1 MKWGQIVFG
10 IFLAIVIS
18 AGTIFSLY
26 GDWLWYNA
34 IGYHVIFS
42 TIIVNSIKLGAA
54 AMVGFFSL
62 GYLGNILIVFVA
74 DLSVLLIVEALVFL
88 VGAIFVLLVF
98 NLSFKTYELI
108 YEIL

>member
-1 MKWGQIVFG
+1 MVDEDILLLIQIFNVICCLIGFAFFATAWTYARK
-10 IFLAIVIS
+10 ISVMLKDTRIVRRWNLA
-18 AGTIFSLY
+18 T
-26 GDWLWYNA
+26 
-34 IGYHVIFS
+34 
-42 TIIVNSIKLGAA
+42 

-74 DLSVLLIVEALVFL
+74 DLSVLLVVEALVFL

-108 YEIL
+108 YEIP

>member
-1 MKWGQIVFG
+1 MADADVILLIQIF
-10 IFLAIVIS
+10 
-18 AGTIFSLY
+18 
-26 GDWLWYNA
+26 NA
-34 IGYHVIFS
+34 ICCLIGFVLFVMAWNFARKIS
-42 TIIVNSIKLGAA
+42 LMLKDTRIVKRWNIAA

-108 YEIL
+108 YEIP

>member
-1 MKWGQIVFG
+1 MADADIILLIQIFNG
-10 IFLAIVIS
+10 ICCLIGFALFVTAWNYARKISTMLKDTRIVRRWNI
-18 AGTIFSLY
+18 
-26 GDWLWYNA
+26 
-34 IGYHVIFS
+34 
-42 TIIVNSIKLGAA
+42 AA

-108 YEIL
+108 YEIP